1 MKMGKT
7 YIASRIAKGNR
18 LFPCKI
24 ILEQEW
30 IKIRFPG
37 FFQGHETFIP
47 YCNIASVSIDT
58 PMIGYSTIKFNAKGI
73 NTTAHGFTISE
84 ARSIQKFIQNQL
96 SKLPKN
102 IY

>member
-1 MKMGKT
+1 MGKT
-7 YIASRIAKGNR
+7 YIASRIAEGNR

-24 ILEQEW
+24 TLEQGG
-30 IKIRFPG
+30 IRVRFPG

-73 NTTAHGFTISE
+73 NTTAHGFTKSE
-84 ARSIQKFIQNQL
+84 ARSIQKFIQDQIN
-96 SKLPKN
+96 KLPKN
-102 IY
+102 I

>member
-1 MKMGKT
+1 MGKT

-24 ILEQEW
+24 TLEQEG
-30 IKIRFPG
+30 IKVLLPG

-58 PMIGYSTIKFNAKGI
+58 PMIGYSTIKFNVRGI

-84 ARSIQKFIQNQL
+84 ARCIQKFIQDQL